1 MDVGN
6 NKKTIYLISCVSKKL
21 PFRAKAE
28 QLYTSSFFKY
38 NLKYAK
44 MMNADEIYVL
54 SAKYGL
60 VPMDKEINPYELTL
74 NTMKQHEI
82 EKWSNGVLSQLKK
95 VTDINNT
102 HFVFLA
108 GSNYR
113 EFLIPAMNSYEV
125 PFEGLGIGEQLGALK
140 KATATY
146 NPGFANLFE

>member
-1 MDVGN
+1 MD
-6 NKKTIYLISCVSKKL
+6 NKKTVYLISCVSKKL

-28 QLYTSSFFKY
+28 QLYTSPFFKY
-38 NLKYAK
+38 NLKYAQ

-60 VPMDKEINPYELTL
+60 VPIDKEIDPYELTL
-74 NTMKQHEI
+74 NTMKKPEI
-82 EKWSNGVLSQLKK
+82 EKWSKRVLSELNE

-113 EFLIPAMNSYEV
+113 EFLIPLMNSYDV

-140 KATATY
+140 KATASY